1 MYFRKNRAGKYEY
14 VQIVESFRES
24 GKVRQR
30 VLLTVGEMRALR
42 ACGQMESL
50 MRSGLRFCERLA
62 VLEAHGKDG
71 GGEGAKVERIGPHLV
86 FGRLW
91 EESGIADVVKGV
103 ADERQF
109 GFDIERAVY
118 LTVLHRLCVSGSDRA
133 AEKWR
138 EDYRIPGTEKL
149 ELHQLY
155 RAMGFLGEPLP
166 VEEQE
171 NEDPAG
177 PRCVKDRIEERLF
190 ERRRDLFSGLEMVF
204 FDTTS
209 IYFEGDGGESLGQ
222 YGHSKDHRPDLK
234 QMVVGVVLDGEGRPL
249 CSEMWPG
256 NVADVTTLVPV
267 VDRLQKRFG
276 VGKVCIVADRGMISD
291 KAMKEIEARE
301 WEYILGVR
309 MRRVVEVRDE
319 VLGRAGRYQE
329 VMDRD
334 ASGKEKAP
342 LKVKEVRVGE
352 RRYLVCVNEDQ
363 ALKDAQDREAIVE
376 ALRSALRQ
384 GDKAL
389 IGNKGYRKFV
399 KGVGQ
404 RFTIDEKKIREEAR
418 FDGKWVLTTNG
429 DRAAAE
435 VALQYKRLW
444 MVEEMFRT
452 MKSLLE
458 TRPIYHKC
466 DETIRGH
473 VFCSFLAL
481 VLRVHLQE
489 MLEKKGLKPEWND
502 LLRDL
507 DRLQEIETAFSGR
520 RFALRSQLKGCA
532 GAVLRAVGV
541 AVPPT
546 IREL

>member
-1 MYFRKNRAGKYEY
+1 MYFRRNRAGKYEY
-14 VQIVESFRES
+14 VQIVESFRE
-24 GKVRQR
+24 GGNVRQR
-30 VLLTVGEMRALR
+30 VLLTLGEMRALR

-62 VLEAHGKDG
+62 VIEAQSKA
-71 GGEGAKVERIGPHLV
+71 GEGANVVRIGPHLI

-91 EESGIADVVKGV
+91 EEIGIGDVLNGMLK
-103 ADERQF
+103 ERRF
-109 GFDIERAVY
+109 ECDIERAVY

-138 EDYRIPGTEKL
+138 EDYWVPGTEKL
-149 ELHQLY
+149 ELHHVY
-155 RAMGFLGEPLP
+155 RAMGFLGEALRS
-166 VEEQE
+166 EEQK
-171 NEDPAG
+171 DGGPFG
-177 PRCVKDRIEERLF
+177 PRCMKDRIEEMLF
-190 ERRRDLFSGLEMVF
+190 ERRRDLFSELEMVF

-209 IYFEGDGGESLGQ
+209 IYFEGEGGESLGE
-222 YGHSKDHRPDLK
+222 YGHPKDHRPDLK
-234 QMVVGVVLDGEGRPL
+234 QMVVGVVLDGEGHPL

-256 NVADVTTLVPV
+256 NVADVTTLVPL

-276 VGKVCIVADRGMISD
+276 VGKVCIVADRGMISA
-291 KAMKEIEARE
+291 KVMRE
-301 WEYILGVR
+301 VEKRGWEYILGVR
-309 MRRVVEVRDE
+309 MRRVVEVRKK

-329 VMDRD
+329 VVEKGVL
-334 ASGKEKAP
+334 GKDKAP
-342 LKVKEVRVGE
+342 LKIKEVWAGE
-352 RRYLVCVNEDQ
+352 RRYVVCVNEDQ
-363 ALKDAQDREAIVE
+363 ARKDAQDREAIVE
-376 ALRSALRQ
+376 ALRTALSH

-399 KGVGQ
+399 KAGGQ
-404 RFTIDEKKIREEAR
+404 RFTVNEKKIQEEAR
-418 FDGKWVLTTNG
+418 YDGKWVLTTNG

-444 MVEEMFRT
+444 MVEDMFRT

-458 TRPIYHKC
+458 TRPIFHKC

-481 VLRVHLQE
+481 VLRVQLQE
-489 MLEKKGLKPEWND
+489 MLEDRGQKLEWND
-502 LLRDL
+502 VLRDL
-507 DRLQEIETAFSGR
+507 ERLQEVETVFSGR
-520 RFALRSQLKGCA
+520 RFVLRSQLKGCA
-532 GAVLRAVGV
+532 GTVLKAVGV

>member
-1 MYFRKNRAGKYEY
+1 MYFRTKRTGKYNY
-14 VQIVESFRES
+14 LQIVQSFRES
-24 GKVRQR
+24 GKVCQR
-30 VLLTVGEMRALR
+30 VLLTLGELSALR
-42 ACGQMESL
+42 AGGQIEGL

-62 VLEAHGKDG
+62 VIEAHGKA
-71 GGEGAKVERIGPHLV
+71 GEGAKVVRIGPHLV

-91 EESGIADVVKGV
+91 EESGIEGVVKGV
-103 ADERQF
+103 VNERRF
-109 GFDIERAVY
+109 ECDIERAIY

-138 EDYRIPGTEKL
+138 EDYWIPGTEKL
-149 ELHQLY
+149 ELHHVY
-155 RAMGFLGEPLP
+155 RAMGFLGEALSEGDGGPL
-166 VEEQE
+166 
-171 NEDPAG
+171 G
-177 PRCVKDRIEERLF
+177 PRCVKDRIEELLF
-190 ERRRDLFSGLEMVF
+190 DRRRDLFRGLEMMF

-209 IYFEGDGGESLGQ
+209 IYFEGEGGESIGQ

-276 VGKVCIVADRGMISD
+276 VRKVCIVADRGMISD
-291 KAMKEIEARE
+291 KVMREIEARK

-309 MRRVVEVRDE
+309 QRRVVEVREE

-329 VMDRD
+329 VI
-334 ASGKEKAP
+334 GKGDHAP
-342 LKVKEVRVGE
+342 LKVKEVWAGK
-352 RRYLVCVNEDQ
+352 RRYVVCVNEDQ
-363 ALKDAQDREAIVE
+363 ARKDAQDREAIVE
-376 ALRSALRQ
+376 ALRSALRH

-404 RFTIDEKKIREEAR
+404 RFTVDEKKIREEAR

-458 TRPIYHKC
+458 TRPIFHKC

-481 VLRVHLQE
+481 VLRVQLQE
-489 MLEKKGLKPEWND
+489 MMENRGLKPEWND
-502 LLRDL
+502 MLRDL
-507 DRLQEIETAFSGR
+507 DRLQEVETVFSGR
-520 RFALRSQLKGCA
+520 RFILRSQLKGCA
-532 GAVLRAVGV
+532 GAVLQAVGV

>member
-1 MYFRKNRAGKYEY
+1 MYFRTKRTGKYNY
-14 VQIVESFRES
+14 LQIVQSFREG
-24 GKVRQR
+24 GKVCQR
-30 VLLTVGEMRALR
+30 VLLTLGELSALR
-42 ACGQMESL
+42 AGGQIEGL

-62 VLEAHGKDG
+62 VIDAQRRD
-71 GGEGAKVERIGPHLV
+71 GEGANVVRIGPHLV

-91 EESGIADVVKGV
+91 EGSGIEGV
-103 ADERQF
+103 LNGVLEDRRFEC
-109 GFDIERAVY
+109 DIERAVY

-138 EDYRIPGTEKL
+138 EDYWIPGSEKL
-149 ELHQLY
+149 ELHHLY
-155 RAMGFLGEPLP
+155 RAMGFLGEALPEEDRKDGGPL
-166 VEEQE
+166 E
-171 NEDPAG
+171 
-177 PRCVKDRIEERLF
+177 PRCMKDRIEEMLF
-190 ERRRDLFSGLEMVF
+190 DRRRDLFSELEMVF

-209 IYFEGDGGESLGQ
+209 IYFEGEGGESIGR
-222 YGHSKDHRPDLK
+222 YGHPKDHRPDLK
-234 QMVVGVVLDGEGRPL
+234 QMVVGVVLDGEGHPL

-276 VGKVCIVADRGMISD
+276 VGKVCIVADRGMISA
-291 KAMKEIEARE
+291 KVMREIEERG

-309 MRRVVEVRDE
+309 MRRVVEVQKK

-329 VMDRD
+329 VVEKGV
-334 ASGKEKAP
+334 SGKDKAP
-342 LKVKEVRVGE
+342 LKVKEVWAGKG
-352 RRYLVCVNEDQ
+352 RYVVCVNEDQ
-363 ALKDAQDREAIVE
+363 ARKDAQDRQAIVE
-376 ALRSALRQ
+376 ALRNTLKQ

-404 RFTIDEKKIREEAR
+404 RFTVDEKKIREEAR
-418 FDGKWVLTTNG
+418 YDGKWVLTTNG
-429 DRAAAE
+429 DRVASE

-444 MVEEMFRT
+444 MVEDMFRT
-452 MKSLLE
+452 MKSILE

-481 VLRVHLQE
+481 VLRVQLQE
-489 MLEKKGLKPEWND
+489 MLGKRGQKLEWND
-502 LLRDL
+502 VLRDL
-507 DRLQEIETAFSGR
+507 ERLQEVETVFSGR
-520 RFALRSQLKGCA
+520 RFVLRSQIKGCA
-532 GAVLRAVGV
+532 GAVLQAVGV

>member
-1 MYFRKNRAGKYEY
+1 
-14 VQIVESFRES
+14 
-24 GKVRQR
+24 
-30 VLLTVGEMRALR
+30 
-42 ACGQMESL
+42 
-50 MRSGLRFCERLA
+50 
-62 VLEAHGKDG
+62 VLEDRRF
-71 GGEGAKVERIGPHLV
+71 EC
-86 FGRLW
+86 
-91 EESGIADVVKGV
+91 
-103 ADERQF
+103 
-109 GFDIERAVY
+109 DIERAVY

-149 ELHQLY
+149 ELHHLY

-166 VEEQE
+166 DEEQKE
-171 NEDPAG
+171 RGPFG
-177 PRCVKDRIEERLF
+177 PRCMKDRIEEILF
-190 ERRRDLFSGLEMVF
+190 DRRRDLFSGFEMVF

-209 IYFEGDGGESLGQ
+209 IYFEGEGGESIGQ
-222 YGHSKDHRPDLK
+222 SGHPKDHRPDLK

-256 NVADVTTLVPV
+256 NMADVTTLVPV
-267 VDRLQKRFG
+267 VDRLQKKFG
-276 VGKVCIVADRGMISD
+276 VGRVCIVADRGMISD
-291 KAMKEIEARE
+291 KVMREIEERG

-309 MRRVVEVRDE
+309 LRRVVEVREE

-329 VMDRD
+329 VIKKGDH
-334 ASGKEKAP
+334 AP
-342 LKVKEVRVGE
+342 LKVKEVWAGKK
-352 RRYLVCVNEDQ
+352 RYVVCVNEDQ
-363 ALKDAQDREAIVE
+363 ARKDAQDREAIVE
-376 ALRSALRQ
+376 ALRTALRQ

-404 RFTIDEKKIREEAR
+404 RFTVDEKKIREEAR

-429 DRAAAE
+429 DHAAAD

-444 MVEEMFRT
+444 MVEDMFRT

-458 TRPIYHKC
+458 TRSIYHKC

-481 VLRVHLQE
+481 VLRVQLQE
-489 MLEKKGLKPEWND
+489 MFEDHGQKPEWND
-502 LLRDL
+502 VLRDL
-507 DRLQEIETAFSGR
+507 DRLQEIETVFSGR
-520 RFALRSQLKGCA
+520 RFVLRSQLKGCA
-532 GAVLRAVGV
+532 GAVLQAVGV

>member
-1 MYFRKNRAGKYEY
+1 M
-14 VQIVESFRES
+14 
-24 GKVRQR
+24 
-30 VLLTVGEMRALR
+30 
-42 ACGQMESL
+42 
-50 MRSGLRFCERLA
+50 
-62 VLEAHGKDG
+62 
-71 GGEGAKVERIGPHLV
+71 V

-91 EESGIADVVKGV
+91 EGSGIGRVLKGV
-103 ADERQF
+103 LEDRRFEC
-109 GFDIERAVY
+109 DIERAVY

-138 EDYRIPGTEKL
+138 EDYWIPGTEKL
-149 ELHQLY
+149 ELHHLY

-166 VEEQE
+166 EEEQKE
-171 NEDPAG
+171 RGPLG
-177 PRCVKDRIEERLF
+177 PRCMKDRIEEMLF
-190 ERRRDLFSGLEMVF
+190 DRRRDLFSGLEMVF

-209 IYFEGDGGESLGQ
+209 IYFEGEGGERIGQ
-222 YGHSKDHRPDLK
+222 YGHPKDHRPDLK

-267 VDRLQKRFG
+267 VDRLQKKFG
-276 VGKVCIVADRGMISD
+276 VGRVCIVADRGMISD
-291 KAMKEIEARE
+291 KVMREIEERG

-309 MRRVVEVRDE
+309 LRRVVEVRE
-319 VLGRAGRYQE
+319 GVLGRAGRYQE
-329 VMDRD
+329 VI
-334 ASGKEKAP
+334 EKGDHAP
-342 LKVKEVRVGE
+342 LKVKEVWAGKK
-352 RRYLVCVNEDQ
+352 RYVVCVNEDQ
-363 ALKDAQDREAIVE
+363 ARKDAQDREAIVE
-376 ALRSALRQ
+376 ALRSALRH
-384 GDKAL
+384 GDKTL

-404 RFTIDEKKIREEAR
+404 RFTVDEKKIREEAR

-444 MVEEMFRT
+444 MVEDMFRT

-458 TRPIYHKC
+458 TRPIFHKC

-481 VLRVHLQE
+481 VLRVQLQE
-489 MLEKKGLKPEWND
+489 MLENRGQKPEWND
-502 LLRDL
+502 ALRDL
-507 DRLQEIETAFSGR
+507 ERLQEIETVFSGR
-520 RFALRSQLKGCA
+520 RFVLRSQLKGCA
-532 GAVLRAVGV
+532 GAVLQAVGV

>member
-1 MYFRKNRAGKYEY
+1 MYFRTKRTGKYEY
-14 VQIVESFRES
+14 LQIVQSYRAE
-24 GKVRQR
+24 GKVCQR
-30 VLLTVGEMRALR
+30 VLLTLGELSALR
-42 ACGQMESL
+42 AGGQIEGL
-50 MRSGLRFCERLA
+50 MRSGLRYCERLA
-62 VLEAHGKDG
+62 VIEAHGKA
-71 GGEGAKVERIGPHLV
+71 GEGAKVVRIGPHLV

-103 ADERQF
+103 ASKRRFEC
-109 GFDIERAVY
+109 DIERAVY
-118 LTVLHRLCVSGSDRA
+118 LTVLHRLCVAGSDRA

-138 EDYRIPGTEKL
+138 EDYRIPGTEKV
-149 ELHQLY
+149 ELHHVY
-155 RAMGFLGEPLP
+155 RAMGFLGERLA
-166 VEEQE
+166 EEE
-171 NEDPAG
+171 PAAGRTLG

-190 ERRRDLFSGLEMVF
+190 DRRRDLFSGLEMVF

-209 IYFEGDGGESLGQ
+209 IYFEGEGGESLGQ

-267 VDRLQKRFG
+267 ADRLQKRFG

-291 KAMKEIEARE
+291 KVMKEIEARE
-301 WEYILGVR
+301 WEYILGAR

-329 VMDRD
+329 VVV
-334 ASGKEKAP
+334 GKGDHAP

-352 RRYLVCVNEDQ
+352 KRYVVCVNEDQ
-363 ALKDAQDREAIVE
+363 ARKDAQDREAIVE
-376 ALRSALRQ
+376 ALRAALRQ

-399 KGVGQ
+399 KGVGR
-404 RFTIDEKKIREEAR
+404 RFTIDESKIREEAR

-429 DRAAAE
+429 GRAASE

-458 TRPIYHKC
+458 TRPIFHRC

-481 VLRVHLQE
+481 VLRVQLQE
-489 MLEKKGLKPEWND
+489 LLEMKGLKPEWND

-507 DRLQEIETAFSGR
+507 DRVQEVETVFSGR
-520 RFALRSQLKGCA
+520 RFILRSQIKGCA
-532 GAVLRAVGV
+532 GAVLQAVGV

>member
-14 VQIVESFRES
+14 VQIVESFREG

-62 VLEAHGKDG
+62 VIEAHGKAG
-71 GGEGAKVERIGPHLV
+71 AGEGAKVERIGPHLV

-91 EESGIADVVKGV
+91 EESGIAEAVKGV
-103 ADERQF
+103 ANERRF
-109 GFDIERAVY
+109 ECDIERAVY

-149 ELHQLY
+149 ELHHLY
-155 RAMGFLGEPLP
+155 RAMGFLGEALP
-166 VEEQE
+166 KEEQE
-171 NEDPAG
+171 NGGPLG

-209 IYFEGDGGESLGQ
+209 IYFEGEGGESLGQ

-234 QMVVGVVLDGEGRPL
+234 QMIVGVVLDGEGRPL

-291 KAMKEIEARE
+291 AVMKEIEARK

-309 MRRVVEVRDE
+309 QRRVVEVRDE

-329 VMDRD
+329 VI
-334 ASGKEKAP
+334 EKGDHSP
-342 LKVKEVRVGE
+342 LKIKEVWAGE
-352 RRYLVCVNEDQ
+352 RRYVVCVNEDQ
-363 ALKDAQDREAIVE
+363 ARKDAQDREAIVE

-389 IGNKGYRKFV
+389 IGNKGYRKFI
-399 KGVGQ
+399 KGVGK

-481 VLRVHLQE
+481 VLRVQLQE
-489 MLEKKGLKPEWND
+489 MLEDRGHKLEWSD
-502 LLRDL
+502 VLGDL
-507 DRLQEIETAFSGR
+507 DRLQEVETVFSGR
-520 RFALRSQLKGCA
+520 RFVLRSQLKGCA

-541 AVPPT
+541 AVPQT

>member
-1 MYFRKNRAGKYEY
+1 MYFRRNRAGKYEY
-14 VQIVESFRES
+14 VQIVESFREG
-24 GKVRQR
+24 GKVCQR
-30 VLLTVGEMRALR
+30 VLLTLGEMRALR

-62 VLEAHGKDG
+62 VIEAQSKAGK
-71 GGEGAKVERIGPHLV
+71 GANVVRIGPHLI

-91 EESGIADVVKGV
+91 EEIGIGDVLKGMLK
-103 ADERQF
+103 ERRF
-109 GFDIERAVY
+109 ECDIERAVY

-138 EDYRIPGTEKL
+138 EDYWIPGMEKL
-149 ELHQLY
+149 ELHHVY
-155 RAMGFLGEPLP
+155 RAMGFLGEALP
-166 VEEQE
+166 SEEQK
-171 NEDPAG
+171 DGGPFG
-177 PRCVKDRIEERLF
+177 PRCMKDRIEEMLF
-190 ERRRDLFSGLEMVF
+190 ERRRELFSELEMVF

-209 IYFEGDGGESLGQ
+209 IYFEGEGGESLGE
-222 YGHSKDHRPDLK
+222 YGNPKDHRPDLK
-234 QMVVGVVLDGEGRPL
+234 QMVVGVVLDGEGHPL

-276 VGKVCIVADRGMISD
+276 VGKVCIVADRGMISA
-291 KAMKEIEARE
+291 KVMRE
-301 WEYILGVR
+301 VEKRGWEYILGVR
-309 MRRVVEVRDE
+309 MRRVVEVRE
-319 VLGRAGRYQE
+319 KVLGRAGRNQE
-329 VMDRD
+329 VVEKGVL
-334 ASGKEKAP
+334 GKDKAP
-342 LKVKEVRVGE
+342 LKIKEVWVGKG
-352 RRYLVCVNEDQ
+352 RYVVCVNEDQ
-363 ALKDAQDREAIVE
+363 ARKDAQDRQAIVE
-376 ALRSALRQ
+376 ALRNTLKQ

-404 RFTIDEKKIREEAR
+404 RFTVDEKKIREEAR

-444 MVEEMFRT
+444 MVEDMFRT
-452 MKSLLE
+452 MKSLME
-458 TRPIYHKC
+458 TRPIFHKC

-481 VLRVHLQE
+481 VLRVQLQE
-489 MLEKKGLKPEWND
+489 MLEDRGLKPEWND
-502 LLRDL
+502 VLRDL
-507 DRLQEIETAFSGR
+507 DRLQEIETVFSGR
-520 RFALRSQLKGCA
+520 RFVLRSQLKGCA
-532 GAVLRAVGV
+532 GAVLQAVGV

>member
-1 MYFRKNRAGKYEY
+1 MYFRRNRAGKYEY
-14 VQIVESFRES
+14 MQIVESFREG

-30 VLLTVGEMRALR
+30 VLLTLGEMRALR

-62 VLEAHGKDG
+62 VIDAQRKE
-71 GGEGAKVERIGPHLV
+71 GEGANVVRIGPHLV

-91 EESGIADVVKGV
+91 KDSGIGGVLKGV
-103 ADERQF
+103 LEDRRFEC
-109 GFDIERAVY
+109 DIERAVY

-138 EDYRIPGTEKL
+138 EDYWVPGTEKL
-149 ELHQLY
+149 ELQHLY

-166 VEEQE
+166 KEEQKE
-171 NEDPAG
+171 RGPFG
-177 PRCVKDRIEERLF
+177 PRCMKDRIEEMLF
-190 ERRRDLFSGLEMVF
+190 DRRRDLFSGLEMVF

-209 IYFEGDGGESLGQ
+209 IYFEGEGGESIGQ
-222 YGHSKDHRPDLK
+222 YGHPKDHRPDLK

-249 CSEMWPG
+249 CSEIWPG

-267 VDRLQKRFG
+267 VDRLQKKFG

-291 KAMKEIEARE
+291 KVMREIEARK

-309 MRRVVEVRDE
+309 MRRVVEVREE

-329 VMDRD
+329 LI
-334 ASGKEKAP
+334 EKGDHAP
-342 LKVKEVRVGE
+342 LKVKEVWAGKK
-352 RRYLVCVNEDQ
+352 RYVVCVNEDQ
-363 ALKDAQDREAIVE
+363 ARKDAQDRQAIVE
-376 ALRSALRQ
+376 ALRNTLKQ

-404 RFTIDEKKIREEAR
+404 RFTVDEKKIREESR

-429 DRAAAE
+429 DRTAAE

-444 MVEEMFRT
+444 MVEDMFRT

-481 VLRVHLQE
+481 VLRVQLQE
-489 MLEKKGLKPEWND
+489 MLEARRQKPEWD
-502 LLRDL
+502 DVLRDL
-507 DRLQEIETAFSGR
+507 ERLQEVETVFSGR
-520 RFALRSQLKGCA
+520 RFILRSQLKGCA
-532 GAVLRAVGV
+532 GAVLQAVGV